1 MGLDLWLLVPI
12 MNFDLSELIE
22 DVKKGFIRLDW
33 ASTKAHYFLKPFPD
47 IKLCFLFLILY
58 CSRPMRLC

>member
-22 DVKKGFIRLDW
+22 DVKKGF
-33 ASTKAHYFLKPFPD
+33 
-47 IKLCFLFLILY
+47 
-58 CSRPMRLC
+58 MRLG